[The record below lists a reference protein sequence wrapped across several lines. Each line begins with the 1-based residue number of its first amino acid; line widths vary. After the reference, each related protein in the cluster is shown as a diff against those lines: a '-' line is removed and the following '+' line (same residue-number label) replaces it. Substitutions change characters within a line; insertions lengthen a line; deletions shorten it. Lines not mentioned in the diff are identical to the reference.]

1 MLGTQDSS
9 ATLYDRI
16 GGKAAVKAA
25 VDLFYDKIMKDSLL
39 RPFFASV
46 DLKRQRGK
54 QAAFLT
60 AAFGGPTKYTGKDL
74 RHGHAHLVARGM
86 SDAHFN
92 AVAAHLQ
99 STLRDLAVPTPLIAE
114 VMGLV
119 GSTRDDVL
127 GR

>member
-1 MLGTQDSS
+1 MPATLDSS
-9 ATLYDRI
+9 ETLYDRI
-16 GGKAAVKAA
+16 GGKAA

-39 RPFFASV
+39 LPFFAGV

-60 AAFGGPTKYTGKDL
+60 AAVGGPTKYTGKDL
-74 RHGHAHLVARGM
+74 RHGHAHLVAQGM
-86 SDAHFN
+86 SDAHCN
-92 AVAAHLQ
+92 AVAVHLQ
-99 STLRDLAVPTPLIAE
+99 STLRELAVPAPLIAE